1 MQKEISTMAV
11 FWWEFLILP
20 IPTYSAVEMLK
31 GRSLRLL
38 GDSGVWVTGK
48 SGCQD
53 RRGELREG

>member
-20 IPTYSAVEMLK
+20 SPTYSPVELLK

-38 GDSGVWVTGK
+38 RGGGVWVTGK
-48 SGCQD
+48 LGCQG